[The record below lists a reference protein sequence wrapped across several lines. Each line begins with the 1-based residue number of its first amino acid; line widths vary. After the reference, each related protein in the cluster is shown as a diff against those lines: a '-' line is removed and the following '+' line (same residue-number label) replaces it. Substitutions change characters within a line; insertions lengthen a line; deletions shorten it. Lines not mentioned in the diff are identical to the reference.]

1 MKLVRPVLLGLIA
14 VGLFGAF
21 KVSYDTL
28 TGVAPCP
35 AVAGIPACFVVLAG
49 YSLMLITVSLQLSAR
64 FKVLFLI
71 GWLPV
76 FLLAITGSVF
86 ELMNGNT
93 CPMSESGIALCYLS
107 LLFSIGVIVLYVFYL
122 KLPSAKVSNRI

>member
-1 MKLVRPVLLGLIA
+1 MQLVRPLLLGLIA
-14 VGLFGAF
+14 VGLYGAF
-21 KVSYDTL
+21 NVSYDTL

-35 AVAGIPACFVVLAG
+35 SVVGIPACFVVFIG
-49 YSLMLITVSLQLSAR
+49 YSLMLIAVVLQPAVK
-64 FKVLFLI
+64 FKLLFLA

-93 CPMSESGIALCYLS
+93 CPKSESDIALCYLS
-107 LLFSIGVIVLYVFYL
+107 LMFSIGVIVLYSVYL
-122 KLPSAKVSNRI
+122 KLPSAKASNRL